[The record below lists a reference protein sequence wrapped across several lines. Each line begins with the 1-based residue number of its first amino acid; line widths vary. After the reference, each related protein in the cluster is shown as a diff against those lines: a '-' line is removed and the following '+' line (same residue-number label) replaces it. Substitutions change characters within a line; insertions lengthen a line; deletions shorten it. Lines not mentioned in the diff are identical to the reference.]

1 MKIRKTTARK
11 NKREAGIMIYESDT
25 GVFGQN
31 QVLQF
36 ISGIIPFSFLPEDEL
51 EKIALDFSLV
61 FHPKDAV
68 VFTQGISR
76 IEALHIIQKGAA
88 ERYYEENNQV
98 TLSSPMSEGD
108 MFGGISMLLNNS
120 ISIRSLKTT
129 EDTYFYI
136 LPKERF
142 HEICQKYIQF
152 TEYFT
157 DTFGKRMLDRY
168 YASIVAK
175 AIQPADDSLQ
185 LLSQQVENVYHKNI
199 VFCDSEM
206 SIQSSA
212 ELMSSHKCS
221 SILVQSDNK
230 DFVGI
235 VTDNDLRQK
244 VIAQGFDIKK
254 PVKLIMS
261 SPLKTISSQALIVEA
276 LTDMMQ
282 ENVKHLGVTDSE
294 DQVIGIITNKDIL
307 AAQGQSPLF
316 LIREISL
323 AGSIEDLKH
332 QHDLLP
338 GVIQSLIS
346 NGAKPRNLTR
356 LVTTISDRIL
366 KKIIEF
372 AIEKEGDPP
381 CAFAFMVMGS
391 EGRKEQTLKTDQ
403 DNAIIFEDGE
413 GTTDKRQEYFLKLGE
428 TICTWLDQV
437 GYDFCKGDVMAKNPR
452 WCQPLSI
459 WKSYFLSWIR
469 TAEPE
474 DLLRSSIFFDFRYG
488 YGKAE
493 LVNDLRNYLFSNISG
508 WFGFLRYMAE
518 NAQHFKPPIGFFRNF
533 IVESKGE
540 HRDSL
545 DIKKVMMPILDI
557 ARIYAL
563 KHGLTETNT
572 QERLYQLYLKKNL
585 SWTTYNELE
594 HAYSFLM
601 QLRLAKQVNAIM
613 VEKNPPNNY
622 INPKKL
628 TKIEQTMLKEIFSRI
643 GNMQKEISY
652 EFTGA

>member
-1 MKIRKTTARK
+1 
-11 NKREAGIMIYESDT
+11 MIYESDP

-31 QVLQF
+31 QVLRF
-36 ISGIIPFSFLPEDEL
+36 ISSIIPFSFLPETEL

-61 FHPKDAV
+61 FHPKDTV

-76 IEALHIIQKGAA
+76 IEALHIIQKGAT
-88 ERYYEENNQV
+88 ERYYVENNQV
-98 TLSSPMSEGD
+98 TLSSPMCEGD

-129 EDTYFYI
+129 EDTYFYL

-142 HEICQKYIQF
+142 HEICHKYVQF

-185 LLSQQVENVYHKNI
+185 LLSQQVKNVYHKNL

-221 SILVQSDNK
+221 SILVQSGNK

-244 VIAQGFDIKK
+244 VIAQGLDIKK

-294 DQVIGIITNKDIL
+294 DKVIGIITNKDIL
-307 AAQGQSPLF
+307 TAQGQSPLF

-323 AGSIEDLKH
+323 ADSIEDLKH

-346 NGAKPRNLTR
+346 NGAKPRNITH

-413 GTTDKRQEYFLKLGE
+413 GTTGKRQEYFLKLGE
-428 TICTWLDQV
+428 TICTWLDKV
-437 GYDFCKGDVMAKNPR
+437 GYDFCKGDIMAKNPR

-469 TAEPE
+469 IAEPD

-488 YGKAE
+488 YGKTE
-493 LVNDLRNYLFSNISG
+493 LVNELRNYLFSNISE
-508 WFGFLRYMAE
+508 WFGFLRYMAD

-563 KHGLTETNT
+563 KYGLTETNT
-572 QERLYQLYLKKNL
+572 QERLYQLYLKKKL

-601 QLRLAKQVNAIM
+601 QLRLAKQINAII
-613 VEKNPPNNY
+613 VEKKRPNNY

-643 GNMQKEISY
+643 ANMQKEISY
-652 EFTGA
+652 EFTGE